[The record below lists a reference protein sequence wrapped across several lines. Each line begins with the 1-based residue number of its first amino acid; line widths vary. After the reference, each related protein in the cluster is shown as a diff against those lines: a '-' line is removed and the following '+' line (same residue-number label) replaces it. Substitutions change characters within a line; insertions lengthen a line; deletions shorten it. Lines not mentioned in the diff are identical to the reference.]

1 MTLALALG
9 VVLATL
15 SITAAGARILERD
28 RYSGTESG
36 TETICGHSFDVDVTF
51 SGLFM
56 WKTRGDQP
64 TPYLSDNSRFRNVY
78 TDADGN
84 GFIIEGNALFKV
96 VRISHV
102 RGNIYRHVA
111 HESGQP
117 FSIRALDGTAVL
129 RDRGLLK
136 TTFLINTKGDQDLE
150 NDVFLDRSFRL
161 LKDAGRHP
169 GFSLEESEF
178 CAFVEEAM
186 RL

>member
-1 MTLALALG
+1 MG

-15 SITAAGARILERD
+15 SISASGARVLEREH
-28 RYSGTESG
+28 YSGTESR
-36 TETICGHSFDVDVTF
+36 TERICGHRFDVESTF

-56 WKTRGDQP
+56 WKTRGNQL
-64 TPYLSDNSRFRNVY
+64 TPYFFDNSRFRNVY
-78 TDADGN
+78 TDANGN
-84 GFIIEGNALFKV
+84 GFIIQGNALFKA

-102 RGNIYRHVA
+102 RGTIYRHVA

-117 FSIRALDGTAVL
+117 FSIRTLDGKAVL

-136 TTFLINTKGDQDLE
+136 TTFLIDTKGDQDLE

-169 GFSLEESEF
+169 GFYLEGDEF

-186 RL
+186 RS